1 MAEIVLKLPKSVML
15 LKECLGNLLSFSYH
29 IILSLISRRALTNQF
44 FLTLYYQSENMYLYL
59 CEYSEINHTS
69 TSMIFFIKVHMLKH
83 IQQ

>member
-44 FLTLYYQSENMYLYL
+44 FS
-59 CEYSEINHTS
+59 
-69 TSMIFFIKVHMLKH
+69 H
-83 IQQ
+83 IILPK